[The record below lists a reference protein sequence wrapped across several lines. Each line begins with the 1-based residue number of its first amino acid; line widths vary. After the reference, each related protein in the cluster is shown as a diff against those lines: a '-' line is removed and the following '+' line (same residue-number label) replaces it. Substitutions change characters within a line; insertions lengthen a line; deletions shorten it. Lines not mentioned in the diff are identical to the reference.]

1 MGAFIALHVL
11 ISLVGI
17 AAGFV
22 VIYGF
27 IVSKKLDAW
36 TAVFLAATVLTS
48 VTGFLLPADHFTPA
62 HAFGIL
68 SMIALAA
75 ALWARYSKK
84 MAGPWRPTYILSV
97 LFAQYLNFFV
107 LIVQSFQKVPLLHD
121 LAPTQSEGPFAVSQ
135 LGALLLF
142 IFLTVVALRRF
153 RPETNA
159 VAHTL
164 ANA

>member
-22 VIYGF
+22 VIYGL
-27 IVSKKLDAW
+27 IVSKRLDLW
-36 TAVFLAATVLTS
+36 TAVFLATTVLTS
-48 VTGFLLPADHFTPA
+48 VTGFLIPADHFTPG

-75 ALWARYSKK
+75 ALWARYPKK
-84 MAGPWRPTYILSV
+84 MAGPWRITYVLSAA
-97 LFAQYLNFFV
+97 FAQYLNFFV

-121 LAPTQSEGPFAVSQ
+121 LAPTQSEGPFAASQ
-135 LGALLLF
+135 LAALLLF
-142 IFLTVVALRRF
+142 ILLTVSAVRRF
-153 RPETNA
+153 RPDSLA
-159 VAHTL
+159 PAHTL